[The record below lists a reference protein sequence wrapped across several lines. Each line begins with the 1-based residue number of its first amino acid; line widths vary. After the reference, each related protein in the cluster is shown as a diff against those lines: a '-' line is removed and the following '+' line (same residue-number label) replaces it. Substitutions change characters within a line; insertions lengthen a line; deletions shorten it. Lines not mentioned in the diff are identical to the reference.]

1 MTNKKNKPILL
12 IILTIMA
19 ITAVIYTTSSKK
31 TNSTETDT
39 TTNTVTNTTTGAIPK
54 DNLGFTPQET
64 YNLIASNEVVCI
76 DVRTPMEYSSGH
88 AEGCKLL
95 PISENNFADEIK
107 ALDPSKTYIFI
118 CRTQNRATKAVAIAR
133 NLGFENAYLSSG
145 GILNWK
151 RSGLPVIKYK

>member
-1 MTNKKNKPILL
+1 MKNKKTKPILL

-19 ITAVIYTTSSKK
+19 ITSVIYMKSYKK
-31 TNSTETDT
+31 S
-39 TTNTVTNTTTGAIPK
+39 TNTMATTITSAANTATGAVPK

-64 YNLIASNEVVCI
+64 YDLIANNEVVCI

-95 PISENNFADEIK
+95 PISENNFADEIR

-118 CRTQNRATKAVAIAR
+118 CRTQNRATRAVDIAR